1 MILSIRRKFFNWT
14 GHHVRKITAIF
25 NEIYMKCT
33 FFSENNLKRRLL
45 AKCCNKPLK
54 QLWKLTTLRSVT
66 NKMKKNLMIL
76 LLTAVMVLVTACG
89 SNSGNKASTGN
100 NESNGA
106 ANQDEKLKVV
116 LLIPG
121 TLGDK
126 SFFDAANN
134 GLKKVKDEL
143 GAETKVI
150 EMGADKTKWEPTY
163 NDIAAE
169 DWDVIISGGSE
180 ITEMFNATAEANPD
194 KKFINYDTDIE
205 EAPAN
210 VYSMTYAT
218 NEVSFLAG
226 AAAAYA
232 TQSDM
237 PNANKD
243 NVIGFLGGMD
253 IPGINAF
260 LVGYIQGA
268 QYVDPNVKV
277 AVSYAGDFVN
287 PAKGKELSLIQYNSG
302 VDIIFNVAG
311 GTGLGIFDA
320 AKEKKKYAIGV
331 DSDQALLLKD
341 TDPEK
346 ANLIVTSAIKKIDSA
361 ILGAVKKLTEG
372 TLEMGKRDILSFV
385 EDGVGI
391 AENDIYKS
399 TFPEDL
405 QAKIEEVKQKLIN
418 KEIKVDNAMGMET
431 SEIEAIRNA
440 VKP

>member
-1 MILSIRRKFFNWT
+1 
-14 GHHVRKITAIF
+14 
-25 NEIYMKCT
+25 
-33 FFSENNLKRRLL
+33 
-45 AKCCNKPLK
+45 
-54 QLWKLTTLRSVT
+54 
-66 NKMKKNLMIL
+66 MKKKMLTLML
-76 LLTAVMVLVTACG
+76 LAVMVLVAACG
-89 SNSGNKASTGN
+89 NNKSGNG
-100 NESNGA
+100 NGA
-106 ANQDEKLKVV
+106 TATPGTNEEGGAAAGDKLKVV

-134 GLKKVKDEL
+134 GLQKVKSEL
-143 GAETKVI
+143 GAETKVV
-150 EMGADKTKWEPTY
+150 EMGADKTKWEPTF

-169 DWDVIISGGSE
+169 DWDVVISGGSE

-210 VYSMTYAT
+210 MYNMSYST

-226 AAAAYA
+226 AAAALA

-268 QYVDPNVKV
+268 QYVDPEVKV

-320 AKEKKKYAIGV
+320 AKEKNKYAIGV
-331 DSDQALLLKD
+331 DSDQAMLLKD
-341 TDPEK
+341 TDSAK

-361 ILGAVKKLTEG
+361 ILGAVKKLQDG
-372 TLEMGKRDILSFV
+372 TLEMGKRDVLGFV

-391 AENDIYKS
+391 AENEIYKAA
-399 TFPEDL
+399 FPAEL
-405 QAKIEEVKQKLIN
+405 QTKIEEVKQKLIN

-431 SEIEAIRNA
+431 SEVEAIRNA

>member
-1 MILSIRRKFFNWT
+1 
-14 GHHVRKITAIF
+14 
-25 NEIYMKCT
+25 
-33 FFSENNLKRRLL
+33 
-45 AKCCNKPLK
+45 
-54 QLWKLTTLRSVT
+54 
-66 NKMKKNLMIL
+66 MKKNVLFL
-76 LLTAVMVLVTACG
+76 LLTVVMVLVTACG
-89 SNSGNKASTGN
+89 GNSGNQAATGDNSSNAS
-100 NESNGA
+100 
-106 ANQDEKLKVV
+106 NQGDKLKVI

-134 GLKKVKDEL
+134 GLNKVKEEL
-143 GAETKVI
+143 GATTKVV
-150 EMGADKTKWEPTY
+150 EMGTDKTKWEPTY

-180 ITEMFNATAEANPD
+180 ITEMFNAVAEANPD

-237 PNANKD
+237 ENANED
-243 NVIGFLGGMD
+243 NVIGFVGGMD

-268 QYVDPNVKV
+268 QYVDPDVKV

-331 DSDQALLLKD
+331 DSDQAMLLKD

-361 ILGAVKKLTEG
+361 ILGAVKKLSEG
-372 TLEMGKRDILSFV
+372 TLEMGKRDSLSFE

-391 AENDIYKS
+391 AENDIYTS
-399 TFPEDL
+399 TFPEEIQTKL
-405 QAKIEEVKQKLIN
+405 EEVKQKLIN
-418 KEIKVDNAMGMET
+418 NEIQVDNAMGMET
-431 SEIEAIRNA
+431 AEVEAIRNA

>member
-1 MILSIRRKFFNWT
+1 MI
-14 GHHVRKITAIF
+14 
-25 NEIYMKCT
+25 
-33 FFSENNLKRRLL
+33 
-45 AKCCNKPLK
+45 
-54 QLWKLTTLRSVT
+54 
-66 NKMKKNLMIL
+66 
-76 LLTAVMVLVTACG
+76 LVTACG
-89 SNSGNKASTGN
+89 SNSSNNSTGTN
-100 NESNGA
+100 SGTNTAEEGSAEG
-106 ANQDEKLKVV
+106 KLKVV

-134 GLKKVKDEL
+134 GLQKVKAEL
-143 GAETKVI
+143 GAETKVV
-150 EMGADKTKWEPTY
+150 EMGTDKTKWEPTF

-169 DWDVIISGGSE
+169 EWDVIISGGSE

-210 VYSMTYAT
+210 MYNMSYST

-226 AAAAYA
+226 AVAALA
-232 TQSDM
+232 TKSDM
-237 PNANKD
+237 PNANPE
-243 NVIGFLGGMD
+243 NVIGFVGGMD

-268 QYVDPNVKV
+268 QYVDPDVKV

-302 VDIIFNVAG
+302 VDVIFNVAG

-320 AKEKKKYAIGV
+320 AKEKTKYAIGV
-331 DSDQALLLKD
+331 DSDQAALLKD

-361 ILGAVKKLTEG
+361 ILGAVTKIQDG
-372 TLEMGKRDILSFV
+372 TLEMGKRDVLGFV
-385 EDGVGI
+385 EEGVGI
-391 AENDIYKS
+391 AENDIYKDV
-399 TFPEDL
+399 FPADL
-405 QAKIEEVKQKLIN
+405 QAKVEEVKQKLIN
-418 KEIKVDNAMGMET
+418 KEVTVDNAMGMET
-431 SEIEAIRNA
+431 SEVEAIRNA

>member
-1 MILSIRRKFFNWT
+1 
-14 GHHVRKITAIF
+14 
-25 NEIYMKCT
+25 
-33 FFSENNLKRRLL
+33 
-45 AKCCNKPLK
+45 
-54 QLWKLTTLRSVT
+54 
-66 NKMKKNLMIL
+66 MKKNVLAL
-76 LLTAVMVLVTACG
+76 LLLMVMVLVTACG
-89 SNSGNKASTGN
+89 NNTSGNGN
-100 NESNGA
+100 TANSANDAEGGEA
-106 ANQDEKLKVV
+106 AAGDKLKVV

-134 GLKKVKDEL
+134 GLQKVKDEL
-143 GAETKVI
+143 GAETKVV
-150 EMGADKTKWEPTY
+150 EMGTDKTKWEPTF

-169 DWDVIISGGSE
+169 DWDVVISGGSE

-210 VYSMTYAT
+210 MYNMSYST

-226 AAAAYA
+226 AAAALA

-237 PNANKD
+237 PNANKE
-243 NVIGFLGGMD
+243 NIIGFVGGMD

-268 QYVDPNVKV
+268 QYVDPEVKV

-320 AKEKKKYAIGV
+320 AKEKTKYAIGV
-331 DSDQALLLKD
+331 DSDQAMLLKD
-341 TDPEK
+341 TDNDK

-361 ILGAVKKLTEG
+361 ILGAVKKLQDG
-372 TLEMGKRDILSFV
+372 TLEMGKRDVLGFV

-391 AENDIYKS
+391 AENEIYTS
-399 TFPEDL
+399 VYPADL
-405 QAKIEEVKQKLIN
+405 QAKVEEVKQKLIN
-418 KEIKVDNAMGMET
+418 KEITVDNAMGMET
-431 SEIEAIRNA
+431 SEVEAIRNA

>member
-1 MILSIRRKFFNWT
+1 M
-14 GHHVRKITAIF
+14 
-25 NEIYMKCT
+25 
-33 FFSENNLKRRLL
+33 L
-45 AKCCNKPLK
+45 A
-54 QLWKLTTLRSVT
+54 
-66 NKMKKNLMIL
+66 L
-76 LLTAVMVLVTACG
+76 LLMAVMVLVTACG
-89 SNSGNKASTGN
+89 NNTSGNGNAVNSGTNAEGG
-100 NESNGA
+100 EA
-106 ANQDEKLKVV
+106 AAGDKLKVV

-126 SFFDAANN
+126 SFFDAANS
-134 GLKKVKDEL
+134 GLQKVKDEL
-143 GAETKVI
+143 GAETKVV
-150 EMGADKTKWEPTY
+150 EMGADKTKWEPTF

-169 DWDVIISGGSE
+169 DWDVVISGGSE

-194 KKFINYDTDIE
+194 KKFINYDTDID
-205 EAPAN
+205 EAPEN
-210 VYSMTYAT
+210 MYNMSYST

-226 AAAAYA
+226 AAAALA

-237 PNANKD
+237 PNANPE

-268 QYVDPNVKV
+268 QYVDPDVKV

-320 AKEKKKYAIGV
+320 AKEKTKYAIGV

-341 TDPEK
+341 TDSEK
-346 ANLIVTSAIKKIDSA
+346 ANLIVTSAIKKIDTA
-361 ILGAVKKLTEG
+361 ILGAVKKLQDG
-372 TLEMGKRDILSFV
+372 TLEMGKRDVLGFV

-391 AENDIYKS
+391 AENDIYKDV
-399 TFPEDL
+399 FPADL
-405 QAKIEEVKQKLIN
+405 QAKVEEVKQKLIN
-418 KEIKVDNAMGMET
+418 KEVTVDNAMGMET
-431 SEIEAIRNA
+431 AEVEAIRNA

>member
-1 MILSIRRKFFNWT
+1 
-14 GHHVRKITAIF
+14 
-25 NEIYMKCT
+25 
-33 FFSENNLKRRLL
+33 
-45 AKCCNKPLK
+45 
-54 QLWKLTTLRSVT
+54 
-66 NKMKKNLMIL
+66 MKKKMLTLML
-76 LLTAVMVLVTACG
+76 LAVMVLVAACG
-89 SNSGNKASTGN
+89 NNKSGNG
-100 NESNGA
+100 NGA
-106 ANQDEKLKVV
+106 AATPGTDAEGGGAAAGDKLKVV

-134 GLKKVKDEL
+134 GLQKVKSEL
-143 GAETKVI
+143 GAETKVV
-150 EMGADKTKWEPTY
+150 EMGADKTKWEPTF

-169 DWDVIISGGSE
+169 DWDVVISGGSE
-180 ITEMFNATAEANPD
+180 ITEMFNATAQANPD

-210 VYSMTYAT
+210 MYNMSYST

-226 AAAAYA
+226 AAAALA

-268 QYVDPNVKV
+268 QYVDPEVKV

-320 AKEKKKYAIGV
+320 AKEKNKYAIGV
-331 DSDQALLLKD
+331 DSDQAMLLKD
-341 TDPEK
+341 TDSVK

-361 ILGAVKKLTEG
+361 ILGAVKKLQDG
-372 TLEMGKRDILSFV
+372 TLEMGKRDVLGFV

-391 AENDIYKS
+391 AENEIYKAA
-399 TFPEDL
+399 FPAEL
-405 QAKIEEVKQKLIN
+405 QTKIEEVKQKLIN

-431 SEIEAIRNA
+431 SEVEAIRNA

>member
-1 MILSIRRKFFNWT
+1 
-14 GHHVRKITAIF
+14 
-25 NEIYMKCT
+25 
-33 FFSENNLKRRLL
+33 
-45 AKCCNKPLK
+45 
-54 QLWKLTTLRSVT
+54 
-66 NKMKKNLMIL
+66 MKKKMLTLML
-76 LLTAVMVLVTACG
+76 LAVMVLVAACG
-89 SNSGNKASTGN
+89 NNKSGNG
-100 NESNGA
+100 NGA
-106 ANQDEKLKVV
+106 AATPGTNAEGGAAAGDKLKVV

-134 GLKKVKDEL
+134 GLQKVKSEL
-143 GAETKVI
+143 GAETKVV
-150 EMGADKTKWEPTY
+150 EMGADKTKWEPTF

-169 DWDVIISGGSE
+169 DWDVVISGGSE

-210 VYSMTYAT
+210 MYNMSYST

-226 AAAAYA
+226 AAAALA

-268 QYVDPNVKV
+268 QYVDPEVKV

-320 AKEKKKYAIGV
+320 AKEKNKYAIGV
-331 DSDQALLLKD
+331 DSDQAMLLKD
-341 TDPEK
+341 TDSVK

-361 ILGAVKKLTEG
+361 ILGAVKKLQDG
-372 TLEMGKRDILSFV
+372 TLEMGKRDVLGFV

-391 AENDIYKS
+391 AENEIYKAA
-399 TFPEDL
+399 FPAEL
-405 QAKIEEVKQKLIN
+405 QTKIEEVKQKLIN

-431 SEIEAIRNA
+431 SEVEAIRNA

>member
-1 MILSIRRKFFNWT
+1 
-14 GHHVRKITAIF
+14 
-25 NEIYMKCT
+25 
-33 FFSENNLKRRLL
+33 
-45 AKCCNKPLK
+45 
-54 QLWKLTTLRSVT
+54 
-66 NKMKKNLMIL
+66 MKKKILALM
-76 LLTAVMVLVTACG
+76 LLTVMVLVTACG
-89 SNSGNKASTGN
+89 SGASNNGTSTTNGNQTAEGGETASAG
-100 NESNGA
+100 
-106 ANQDEKLKVV
+106 KLKVV
-116 LLIPG
+116 LIIPG

-134 GLKKVKDEL
+134 GLQKVKEEL
-143 GAETKVI
+143 GAETKVV
-150 EMGADKTKWEPTY
+150 EMGADKTKWEPTF
-163 NDIAAE
+163 NDIAAG

-194 KKFINYDTDIE
+194 KKFINYDTDID

-210 VYSMTYAT
+210 MYNMSYAT

-226 AAAAYA
+226 AVAALA
-232 TQSDM
+232 TQSGM

-243 NVIGFLGGMD
+243 NVIGFVGGMD

-268 QYVDPNVKV
+268 QYVDPSVKV

-302 VDIIFNVAG
+302 VDVIFNVAG

-331 DSDQALLLKD
+331 DSDQAALIKD
-341 TDPEK
+341 TDAEK
-346 ANLIVTSAIKKIDSA
+346 ANLIITSAIKKIDMA
-361 ILGAVKKLTEG
+361 ILGAVKKLQNG
-372 TLEMGKRDILSFV
+372 TLEMGKRDVLSFV
-385 EDGVGI
+385 DDGIGI
-391 AENDIYKS
+391 AENDIYKNVL
-399 TFPEDL
+399 PADL
-405 QAKIEEVKQKLIN
+405 QAKADEVKQKLIN

-431 SEIEAIRNA
+431 SEVEAIRNA

>member
-1 MILSIRRKFFNWT
+1 
-14 GHHVRKITAIF
+14 
-25 NEIYMKCT
+25 
-33 FFSENNLKRRLL
+33 
-45 AKCCNKPLK
+45 
-54 QLWKLTTLRSVT
+54 
-66 NKMKKNLMIL
+66 MKKNWLAL
-76 LLTAVMVLVTACG
+76 LITAMLVLVTACG
-89 SNSGNKASTGN
+89 NNASNTK
-100 NESNGA
+100 EGA
-106 ANQDEKLKVV
+106 EAQSSAAPDGPMKVV

-126 SFFDAANN
+126 SFFDAANS
-134 GLKKVKDEL
+134 GLEKVKEIL

-150 EMGADKTKWEPTY
+150 EMGTDKTKWEPTY

-180 ITEMFNATAEANPD
+180 ITEIFNATAEAHPD

-210 VYSMTYAT
+210 VYSMSYAT

-226 AAAAYA
+226 ATAALISE
-232 TQSDM
+232 SDM
-237 PNANKD
+237 PKANPEK
-243 NVIGFLGGMD
+243 VIGFVGGMD

-260 LVGYIQGA
+260 LIGYIQGA
-268 QYVDPNVKV
+268 QYVDPDIKV

-302 VDIIFNVAG
+302 VDVIFNVAG

-320 AKEKKKYAIGV
+320 AKEKDKYAIGV
-331 DSDQALLLKD
+331 DSDQATLIKG
-341 TDPEK
+341 TDPDK

-361 ILGAVKKLTEG
+361 ILRAVTKLQEG
-372 TLEMGKRDILSFV
+372 SLEMGKRDVLGFV

-391 AENDIYKS
+391 ADNDIYKAALS
-399 TFPEDL
+399 ADL
-405 QAKIEEVKQKLIN
+405 QTKVEEVKQALIN
-418 KEIKVDNAMGMET
+418 KEVTVANAMGMET
-431 SEIEAIRNA
+431 SEVEAIRNG

>member
-1 MILSIRRKFFNWT
+1 
-14 GHHVRKITAIF
+14 
-25 NEIYMKCT
+25 
-33 FFSENNLKRRLL
+33 
-45 AKCCNKPLK
+45 
-54 QLWKLTTLRSVT
+54 
-66 NKMKKNLMIL
+66 MKKKVLAL
-76 LLTAVMVLVTACG
+76 LLLVVMVLVTACG
-89 SNSGNKASTGN
+89 NNASNNDANSAANVGNNVANSGEAAA
-100 NESNGA
+100 GA
-106 ANQDEKLKVV
+106 LKVI

-126 SFFDAANN
+126 SFFDAANS
-134 GLKKVKDEL
+134 GLQKVKDEL

-150 EMGADKTKWEPTY
+150 EMGTDKTKWEPTF

-180 ITEMFNATAEANPD
+180 ITEMFNLTAEANPD

-210 VYSMTYAT
+210 MYNMSYST

-226 AAAAYA
+226 AVAALT

-237 PNANKD
+237 PNANAE
-243 NVIGFLGGMD
+243 NVIGFVGGMD

-268 QYVDPNVKV
+268 QYVDPEVKV

-302 VDIIFNVAG
+302 VDVIFNVAG
-311 GTGLGIFDA
+311 ATGLGIFDA
-320 AKEKKKYAIGV
+320 ATEKTKYAIGV
-331 DSDQALLLKD
+331 DSDQAMLIKD
-341 TDPEK
+341 TDSEK
-346 ANLIVTSAIKKIDSA
+346 ANLIVTSAIKKIDMA
-361 ILGAVKKLTEG
+361 ILGAVQGIQDGSLT
-372 TLEMGKRDILSFV
+372 MGKRDVLGFV

-391 AENDIYKS
+391 ADNEIYK
-399 TFPEDL
+399 TVFPADL
-405 QAKIEEVKQKLIN
+405 QAKVEEVKQKLIN
-418 KEIKVDNAMGMET
+418 KEITVDNAMGMET
-431 SEIEAIRNA
+431 SEVEAIRNA

>member
-1 MILSIRRKFFNWT
+1 
-14 GHHVRKITAIF
+14 
-25 NEIYMKCT
+25 
-33 FFSENNLKRRLL
+33 
-45 AKCCNKPLK
+45 
-54 QLWKLTTLRSVT
+54 
-66 NKMKKNLMIL
+66 MKKNVLTL
-76 LLTAVMVLVTACG
+76 LLLMVMVLVTACG
-89 SNSGNKASTGN
+89 NNTANNGNAADTGNDAADSGNAGSG
-100 NESNGA
+100 
-106 ANQDEKLKVV
+106 DKLKVV

-134 GLKKVKDEL
+134 GLQKVKTEL

-150 EMGADKTKWEPTY
+150 EMGNDKTKWEPTF

-169 DWDVIISGGSE
+169 DWDVVISGGSE
-180 ITEMFNATAEANPD
+180 ITEMFNMTAEANPD

-210 VYSMTYAT
+210 MYNMSYST

-226 AAAAYA
+226 ATAALA

-237 PNANKD
+237 PNANPD
-243 NVIGFLGGMD
+243 NVIGFVGGMD

-268 QYVDPNVKV
+268 QYVDPDVKV

-302 VDIIFNVAG
+302 VDVIFNVAG

-320 AKEKKKYAIGV
+320 AKEKTKYAIGV
-331 DSDQALLLKD
+331 DSDQAMLLKD
-341 TDPEK
+341 TDSEK
-346 ANLIVTSAIKKIDSA
+346 ANLIITSAIKKIDSA
-361 ILGAVKKLTEG
+361 ILGAVTKLQDG
-372 TLEMGKRDILSFV
+372 TLEMGKRDVLGFV

-391 AENDIYKS
+391 AENDIYTS
-399 TFPEDL
+399 VFPADL
-405 QAKIEEVKQKLIN
+405 QAKVEEVKQKLIN
-418 KEIKVDNAMGMET
+418 KEITVDNAMGMET
-431 SEIEAIRNA
+431 SEVEAIRNA

>member
-1 MILSIRRKFFNWT
+1 
-14 GHHVRKITAIF
+14 
-25 NEIYMKCT
+25 
-33 FFSENNLKRRLL
+33 
-45 AKCCNKPLK
+45 
-54 QLWKLTTLRSVT
+54 
-66 NKMKKNLMIL
+66 MKKNVLAL
-76 LLTAVMVLVTACG
+76 LLLMVMVLVTACG
-89 SNSGNKASTGN
+89 NNTSGNGN
-100 NESNGA
+100 TANSANDAEGGEA
-106 ANQDEKLKVV
+106 AAGDKLKVV

-126 SFFDAANN
+126 SFFYAANN
-134 GLKKVKDEL
+134 GLQKVKDEL
-143 GAETKVI
+143 GAETKVV
-150 EMGADKTKWEPTY
+150 EMGTDKTKWEPTF

-169 DWDVIISGGSE
+169 DWDVVISGGSE

-210 VYSMTYAT
+210 MYNMSYST

-226 AAAAYA
+226 AAAALA

-237 PNANKD
+237 PNANKE
-243 NVIGFLGGMD
+243 NIIGFVGGMD

-268 QYVDPNVKV
+268 QYVDPEVKV

-320 AKEKKKYAIGV
+320 AKEKTKYAIGV
-331 DSDQALLLKD
+331 DSDQAMLLKD
-341 TDPEK
+341 TDNDK

-361 ILGAVKKLTEG
+361 ILGAVKKLQDG
-372 TLEMGKRDILSFV
+372 TLEMGKRDVLGFV

-391 AENDIYKS
+391 AENEIYKS
-399 TFPEDL
+399 VYPADL
-405 QAKIEEVKQKLIN
+405 QAKVEEVKQKLIN
-418 KEIKVDNAMGMET
+418 KEITVDNAMGMET
-431 SEIEAIRNA
+431 SEVEAIRNA

>member
-1 MILSIRRKFFNWT
+1 
-14 GHHVRKITAIF
+14 
-25 NEIYMKCT
+25 
-33 FFSENNLKRRLL
+33 
-45 AKCCNKPLK
+45 
-54 QLWKLTTLRSVT
+54 
-66 NKMKKNLMIL
+66 MKKKMLTLML
-76 LLTAVMVLVTACG
+76 LAVMVLVAACG
-89 SNSGNKASTGN
+89 NNKSGNG
-100 NESNGA
+100 NGA
-106 ANQDEKLKVV
+106 AATPGTNAEGGGSAAGDKLKVV

-134 GLKKVKDEL
+134 GLQKVKSEL
-143 GAETKVI
+143 GAETKVV
-150 EMGADKTKWEPTY
+150 EMGADKTKWEPTF

-169 DWDVIISGGSE
+169 DWDVVISGGSE

-210 VYSMTYAT
+210 MYNMSYST

-226 AAAAYA
+226 AAAALA

-268 QYVDPNVKV
+268 QYVDPEVKV

-320 AKEKKKYAIGV
+320 AKEKNKYAIGV
-331 DSDQALLLKD
+331 DSDQAMLLKD
-341 TDPEK
+341 TDSVK

-361 ILGAVKKLTEG
+361 ILGAVKKLQDG
-372 TLEMGKRDILSFV
+372 TLEMGKRDVLGFV

-391 AENDIYKS
+391 AENEIYKAA
-399 TFPEDL
+399 FPAEL
-405 QAKIEEVKQKLIN
+405 QTKIEEVKQKLIN

-431 SEIEAIRNA
+431 SEVEAIRNA

>member
-1 MILSIRRKFFNWT
+1 
-14 GHHVRKITAIF
+14 
-25 NEIYMKCT
+25 
-33 FFSENNLKRRLL
+33 
-45 AKCCNKPLK
+45 
-54 QLWKLTTLRSVT
+54 
-66 NKMKKNLMIL
+66 MKKNVLTL
-76 LLTAVMVLVTACG
+76 LLLMVMVLVTACG
-89 SNSGNKASTGN
+89 NNTANNGNAADTGNDAANSGNAGSG
-100 NESNGA
+100 
-106 ANQDEKLKVV
+106 DKLKVI

-134 GLKKVKDEL
+134 GLQKVKTEL

-150 EMGADKTKWEPTY
+150 EMGNDKTKWEPTF

-169 DWDVIISGGSE
+169 DWDVVISGGSE
-180 ITEMFNATAEANPD
+180 ITEMFNMTAEANPD

-210 VYSMTYAT
+210 MYNMSYST

-226 AAAAYA
+226 ATAALA

-237 PNANKD
+237 PNANPD
-243 NVIGFLGGMD
+243 NVIGFVGGMD

-268 QYVDPNVKV
+268 QYVDPDVKV

-302 VDIIFNVAG
+302 VDVIFNVAG

-320 AKEKKKYAIGV
+320 AKEKTRYAIGV
-331 DSDQALLLKD
+331 DSDQAMLLKD
-341 TDPEK
+341 TDSEK
-346 ANLIVTSAIKKIDSA
+346 ADLIITSAIKKIDSA
-361 ILGAVKKLTEG
+361 ILGAVTKLQDG
-372 TLEMGKRDILSFV
+372 TLEMGKRDVLGFV

-391 AENDIYKS
+391 AENDIYTS
-399 TFPEDL
+399 VFPADL
-405 QAKIEEVKQKLIN
+405 QAKVEEVKQKLIN
-418 KEIKVDNAMGMET
+418 KEITVDNAMGMET
-431 SEIEAIRNA
+431 SEVEAIRNA

>member
-1 MILSIRRKFFNWT
+1 
-14 GHHVRKITAIF
+14 
-25 NEIYMKCT
+25 
-33 FFSENNLKRRLL
+33 
-45 AKCCNKPLK
+45 
-54 QLWKLTTLRSVT
+54 
-66 NKMKKNLMIL
+66 MKKNVLFL
-76 LLTAVMVLVTACG
+76 LLTVVMVLVTACG
-89 SNSGNKASTGN
+89 GNSGNQAATGDNSSNAS
-100 NESNGA
+100 
-106 ANQDEKLKVV
+106 NQGDKLKVI

-134 GLKKVKDEL
+134 GLNKVKEEL
-143 GAETKVI
+143 GATTKVV
-150 EMGADKTKWEPTY
+150 EMGTDKTKWEPTY

-180 ITEMFNATAEANPD
+180 ITEMFNAVAEANPD

-237 PNANKD
+237 ENANED
-243 NVIGFLGGMD
+243 NVIGFVGGMD

-268 QYVDPNVKV
+268 QYVDPDVKV

-331 DSDQALLLKD
+331 DSDQAMLLKD

-361 ILGAVKKLTEG
+361 ILGAVKKLSEG
-372 TLEMGKRDILSFV
+372 TLEMGKRDSLSFE

-391 AENDIYKS
+391 AENDIYTS
-399 TFPEDL
+399 TFPEEI
-405 QAKIEEVKQKLIN
+405 QAKLEEVKQKLIN
-418 KEIKVDNAMGMET
+418 NEIQVDNAMGMET
-431 SEIEAIRNA
+431 AEVEAIRNA

>member
-1 MILSIRRKFFNWT
+1 
-14 GHHVRKITAIF
+14 
-25 NEIYMKCT
+25 
-33 FFSENNLKRRLL
+33 
-45 AKCCNKPLK
+45 
-54 QLWKLTTLRSVT
+54 
-66 NKMKKNLMIL
+66 MKKKMLAL
-76 LLTAVMVLVTACG
+76 LLMAVMVLVTACG
-89 SNSGNKASTGN
+89 NNTSGNGNAVNSGTNAEGG
-100 NESNGA
+100 EA
-106 ANQDEKLKVV
+106 AAGDKLKVV

-126 SFFDAANN
+126 SFFDAANS
-134 GLKKVKDEL
+134 GLQKVKDEL
-143 GAETKVI
+143 GAETKVV
-150 EMGADKTKWEPTY
+150 EMGADKTKWEPTF

-169 DWDVIISGGSE
+169 DWDVVISGGSE

-194 KKFINYDTDIE
+194 KKFINYDTDID
-205 EAPAN
+205 EAPEN
-210 VYSMTYAT
+210 MYNMSYST

-226 AAAAYA
+226 AAAALA

-237 PNANKD
+237 PNANPE

-268 QYVDPNVKV
+268 QYVDPDVKV

-320 AKEKKKYAIGV
+320 AKEKTKYAIGV

-341 TDPEK
+341 TDSEK
-346 ANLIVTSAIKKIDSA
+346 ANLIITSAIKKIDTA
-361 ILGAVKKLTEG
+361 ILGAVKKLQDG
-372 TLEMGKRDILSFV
+372 TLEMGKRDVLGFV

-391 AENDIYKS
+391 AENEIYKDV
-399 TFPEDL
+399 FPADL
-405 QAKIEEVKQKLIN
+405 QAKVEEVKQKLIN
-418 KEIKVDNAMGMET
+418 KEITVDNAMGMET
-431 SEIEAIRNA
+431 AEVEAIRNA

>member
-1 MILSIRRKFFNWT
+1 
-14 GHHVRKITAIF
+14 
-25 NEIYMKCT
+25 
-33 FFSENNLKRRLL
+33 
-45 AKCCNKPLK
+45 
-54 QLWKLTTLRSVT
+54 
-66 NKMKKNLMIL
+66 MKKNVLALML
-76 LLTAVMVLVTACG
+76 LVVMVLVTACG
-89 SNSGNKASTGN
+89 SSASNNGSSTNSGNKAAEGGETSG
-100 NESNGA
+100 
-106 ANQDEKLKVV
+106 DKLKVV
-116 LLIPG
+116 LIIPG

-134 GLKKVKDEL
+134 GLQKVKKEL
-143 GAETKVI
+143 GAETKVV
-150 EMGADKTKWEPTY
+150 EMGTDKTKWEPTF

-169 DWDVIISGGSE
+169 DWNVIISGGSE

-194 KKFINYDTDIE
+194 KKFINYDTDID

-210 VYSMTYAT
+210 MYNMSYST

-226 AAAAYA
+226 AVAALA

-243 NVIGFLGGMD
+243 NVIGFVGGMD

-268 QYVDPNVKV
+268 QYVDPDVKV

-302 VDIIFNVAG
+302 VDVIFNVAG

-320 AKEKKKYAIGV
+320 AKEKTKYAIGV
-331 DSDQALLLKD
+331 DSDQATLLKD
-341 TDPEK
+341 TDSEK
-346 ANLIVTSAIKKIDSA
+346 ANLIITSAIKKIDTA
-361 ILGAVKKLTEG
+361 ILGAVKKLQDG
-372 TLEMGKRDILSFV
+372 TLEMGKRDVLSFV
-385 EDGVGI
+385 DDGVGI
-391 AENDIYKS
+391 ADNDIYKS
-399 TFPEDL
+399 VFPADL
-405 QAKIEEVKQKLIN
+405 QAKAEEVKQKLIN

-431 SEIEAIRNA
+431 SEVEAIRNA